1 MDFKE
6 AVNAVKSVLRDIGN
20 INIEDNYDGLLI
32 KKLESSNT
40 LDEGRSTNQT
50 HIAMTGRQMDIFPY
64 LRSDSYFDDDVND
77 NDLKKYFVTKLPV
90 FLSSTNIAYLRGDE
104 DTNNRETIQTNT
116 SVVRSKRANQAEQI
130 QISILKFDGE
140 PFISFRK
147 LLHIGSYL
155 IILKRKER
163 FEYEFYGV
171 KNNYANIEL
180 LQSLNNKFY
189 FSRTNTGVDIQNFN
203 SIFEDKT
210 DSFSCGFPRN
220 RIIFGAPG
228 TGKSYT
234 FNKESIGSDDNQE
247 EDYLLK
253 NGGEYER
260 VTFHPDYSY
269 AQFVGTYKPTTS
281 NADNNFI
288 PLLKDIKS
296 LDDLTESKFNELA
309 NKISNEIGGNGSRTL
324 LLLLGLK
331 FPDAKI
337 KRQITDI
344 AQATTDI
351 SLSPDSQI
359 NYAIEAAKYLRTE
372 SSGDI
377 IYEYVPG
384 PFMRTLVKAL
394 KNKKSGNIKPHLLL
408 IEEINRANVA
418 AVFGDVFQLLD
429 RDDSNQSEY
438 PIQASEDMKKYLVK
452 ELDGDI
458 SDYAQIRIPDNMFIW
473 ATMNSADQGVF
484 PMDTAFKRRWDF
496 TYQGINE
503 GENDIESF
511 NHKMGGSQVSVNWN
525 DLRKA
530 INAELITYNINEDKL
545 MGAHFVKKESL
556 KDKETFDKTFKSKV
570 IMYLFDDAAKQKRPS
585 LFSGVES
592 PRSFKLYS
600 DICEAYDEI
609 GIGIFSDTIR
619 VKFDNQIDADIDFEE
634 I

>member
-6 AVNAVKSVLRDIGN
+6 AVNAVKNVLRDIGN
-20 INIEDNYDGLLI
+20 VNIEDNYDGLLI

-104 DTNNRETIQTNT
+104 DTNNREIIQTNT

-171 KNNYANIEL
+171 KNNHANIEL

-189 FSRTNTGVDIQNFN
+189 FSRTNTGVNIQNFN

-210 DSFSCGFPRN
+210 DGFSCDFPRN

-234 FNKESIGSDDNQE
+234 FNKESVGHKDYPD

-269 AQFVGTYKPTTS
+269 AQFVGTYKPTTKKS
-281 NADNNFI
+281 DSPYISDESKKVLEILNDSSKSSQDKYDLLFDSFKDGDLTRLPVLLGLYTDEPFKTRKKDGTDAVGDNSVERNHGRAI
-288 PLLKDIKS
+288 RPYVNLNLTEQ
-296 LDDLTESKFNELA
+296 LDDL
-309 NKISNEIGGNGSRTL
+309 IS
-324 LLLLGLK
+324 
-331 FPDAKI
+331 
-337 KRQITDI
+337 
-344 AQATTDI
+344 
-351 SLSPDSQI
+351 
-359 NYAIEAAKYLRTE
+359 
-372 SSGDI
+372 
-377 IYEYVPG
+377 YEYVPG

-394 KNKKSGNIKPHLLL
+394 KNKKSDNVKPYLLL

-452 ELDGDI
+452 ELGGVA

-496 TYQGINE
+496 TYQSINE
-503 GENDIESF
+503 GEKDIESF
-511 NHKMGGSQVSVNWN
+511 NYEMGGSQASVNWN
-525 DLRKA
+525 ELRKA

-556 KDKETFDKTFKSKV
+556 RDKETFDKTFKSKV
-570 IMYLFDDAAKQKRPS
+570 IMYLFDDAAKQKRSS
-585 LFSGVES
+585 LFSGVVS

-600 DICEAYDEI
+600 DICEAYDEV
-609 GIGIFSDTIR
+609 GIGIFSEPIK
-619 VKFDNQIDADIDFEE
+619 VKFDNQINNAADFEE
-634 I
+634 D